1 MGEIIKIN
9 PRPRYITVEEDYI
22 KTLKEIIKSYEKTEE
37 AHEIIRNN
45 LYSICNSLITIA
57 MQGDYGE
64 DNEKIMLKL
73 KGLNK
78 ILIEHEF
85 EK

>member
-22 KTLKEIIKSYEKTEE
+22 KTLKEIIKNYKDIEE
-37 AHEIIRNN
+37 AYKIQRDN
-45 LYSICNSLITIA
+45 LITVCNGLITTA

-64 DNEKIMLKL
+64 DDEKVMQELRE
-73 KGLNK
+73 LNK
-78 ILIEHEF
+78 FLMKF
-85 EK
+85 EKQ